1 MSDATPTSAHA
12 AGPASP
18 TPSAEPKAP
27 AQVPPEFRQK
37 VLERGRELYRDLPW
51 RRTRDPYQIWISEVM
66 LQQTQVARVDGRWQ
80 RWCERFP
87 SVDAL
92 AAADAADVLEE
103 WQGMGYNRRALAL
116 WRAAG
121 IVSAAGGAM
130 PIEARELVALPGI
143 GPATAAGIRA
153 FAYDLPGVYLETNV
167 RSVFL
172 HELYPDAVAVPDK
185 DLVPLVEAS
194 CPADALDPQ
203 DDPRTWY
210 YALLDYG
217 AYLKKTLPNP
227 SRRSKSHVRQSR
239 FEGSHRQKRAELVR
253 LLLGHRSAGR
263 RGVDLVTIT
272 EELSAIEA
280 EAGRKKISAR
290 DVAALLEELEAE
302 GFCHKTGG
310 NWSS

>member
-121 IVSAAGGAM
+121 IMSAAGGAM

-302 GFCHKTGG
+302 GFCHKICG